1 MELSN
6 PTDLKL
12 EFSEPKPLNI
22 ANLTKINIRREGKPV
37 IIPTGKCFS
46 YGVQKDKK
54 YKTESMAHV
63 LDEATVKEFES
74 VLSQCERHLD
84 KPVSKFSYRR
94 DDGSTTAYVKFKTSK
109 GEIQTKFYENGKEID
124 PLSYEGKPCDVKA
137 TLAIEGLV
145 VGNNVNLQVKIHDAN
160 VRPKTYEHVH
170 VRLVDLEWW
179 K

>member
-54 YKTESMAHV
+54 YKTESMALV
-63 LDEATVKEFES
+63 LDEATVKAFES

-84 KPVSKFSYRR
+84 KPVSKFLYRR
-94 DDGSTTAYVKFKTSK
+94 DDGQRPPTSSSKRPRARFRPSFTKTTRRS
-109 GEIQTKFYENGKEID
+109 I
-124 PLSYEGKPCDVKA
+124 
-137 TLAIEGLV
+137 
-145 VGNNVNLQVKIHDAN
+145 
-160 VRPKTYEHVH
+160 R
-170 VRLVDLEWW
+170 
-179 K
+179 